1 MLFDILALIST
12 IIMITLLKR
21 LINIFPSLIAC
32 MARWKESVNLEAS
45 VKNSLDRD
53 MIAVACILPFCLVVG
68 RFRLYDPAF
77 IGNMEESMRTLVT
90 IGIFLVYCS
99 IRLMM
104 SMTVRTHR
112 NSGKSAKTAERCSYT
127 FFIILTLILILTG
140 GVLSFLN
147 VDDGVIRSAML
158 WISAAIYS
166 LFLLRKT
173 QIFISGC
180 SFFTAFLYLCALEI
194 LPTGILMISALIV

>member
-77 IGNMEESMRTLVT
+77 MGSMGENVRTIVT
-90 IGIFLVYCS
+90 IGIFLAYCG
-99 IRLMM
+99 IRIMM

-158 WISAAIYS
+158 WISAGIYL
-166 LFLLRKT
+166 LFILRKFE
-173 QIFISGC
+173 IFVSSC
-180 SFFTAFLYLCALEI
+180 SVFTAFLYLCALEI
-194 LPTGILMISALIV
+194 IPTGTLVISAIIL

>member
-1 MLFDILALIST
+1 MLFNISVLIS
-12 IIMITLLKR
+12 LLVCLLMLR
-21 LINIFPSLIAC
+21 RFVGVFPSLMAC
-32 MARWKESVNLEAS
+32 IVRWKESVNLEAS

-77 IGNMEESMRTLVT
+77 MGSMGENVRTIVT
-90 IGIFLVYCS
+90 IGIFLAYCG
-99 IRLMM
+99 IRIMM
-104 SMTVRTHR
+104 LMTVRTHR

-158 WISAAIYS
+158 WISTAIYA

-180 SFFTAFLYLCALEI
+180 SFFTAFLYLCALEFF
-194 LPTGILMISALIV
+194 PTGVLVASAIIF